1 MDYNKNPFYI
11 IKKNGNSFKSSTQ
24 MIYNYI
30 NSAINRNLL
39 LLLLIDSFII
49 ISSLYL
55 SALFRYDFVLPD
67 ELFNHLSNYKNLIFL
82 AVLKISLFRV
92 FSLYR
97 GMWRY
102 TSVWDMLN
110 IIKANIIATILLT
123 ICVGYYFSFEG
134 ISRSIFIIDFVL
146 CTGLIGFSRV
156 GIRIFLTHLITLL
169 HINNENLAKKSILLI
184 GAGNTGQMILR
195 QTLQKSN
202 SSLKVIG
209 FLDDDPKKEGL
220 RLHGVP
226 ILGPVDTISTSGIH
240 FDEIFICVP
249 SADRKQMQHIIKQCK
264 ETSKPFKTLPS
275 LDELVEGKVLINQ
288 FREVSLLDL
297 LGREEVILDKN
308 SINSFIKG
316 KRVLV
321 TGAGGSIGSELV
333 RQCIKFEPSVLV
345 MMDISE
351 LNLFEI
357 DRETIAEDSNILF
370 KPVLSDIRDYSVVD
384 QVFDEFKP
392 QVVFH
397 AAAYKHVPMQEYFP
411 WEAVKTNIFG
421 TSNISDIAVK
431 YDVEKFV
438 LVSTDK
444 AVKPVNVMGA
454 TKRLAEMV
462 TQSMNRSQSKTEFMA
477 VRFGNVLGSS
487 GSVIPIFQEQ
497 IKKGGPVTVTDPDME
512 RYFMSIPEA
521 SQLILQAGSLG
532 IGGEVFILDMG
543 SPIKIIDIANELIR
557 LSGYEPDL
565 DIEVQFTG
573 TRPGEKK
580 IEELAL
586 PTEQL
591 DKTKHDKIFVL
602 NDQNITNEK
611 LSNIISGIKDLE
623 KGLSGRSA
631 NQVRSILSS
640 ILSEYKP
647 DLATKEPVYLS
658 VKTEAEA

>member
-1 MDYNKNPFYI
+1 MVKSPST
-11 IKKNGNSFKSSTQ
+11 IKKN
-24 MIYNYI
+24 
-30 NSAINRNLL
+30 
-39 LLLLIDSFII
+39 
-49 ISSLYL
+49 
-55 SALFRYDFVLPD
+55 
-67 ELFNHLSNYKNLIFL
+67 
-82 AVLKISLFRV
+82 
-92 FSLYR
+92 
-97 GMWRY
+97 
-102 TSVWDMLN
+102 
-110 IIKANIIATILLT
+110 
-123 ICVGYYFSFEG
+123 
-134 ISRSIFIIDFVL
+134 
-146 CTGLIGFSRV
+146 
-156 GIRIFLTHLITLL
+156 
-169 HINNENLAKKSILLI
+169 ILLI
-184 GAGNTGQMILR
+184 GAGDTGQLILR
-195 QTLQKSN
+195 QILQKSD
-202 SSLKVIG
+202 SPISVVG
-209 FLDDDPKKEGL
+209 FLDDDVNKIGQ
-220 RLHGVP
+220 RLHGIP
-226 ILGPVDTISTSGIH
+226 ILSKIESISTLMID
-240 FDEIFICVP
+240 FDEIYICVP
-249 SADRKQMQHIIKQCK
+249 SANREQMRFIVEQCK
-264 ETSKPFKTLPS
+264 KTGKVFKTLPS
-275 LDELVEGKVLINQ
+275 LSEMIEGNISISQ

-297 LGREEVILDKN
+297 LGREEIKLDKS
-308 SINSFIKG
+308 SINDFIKG

-333 RQCIKFEPSVLV
+333 RQCIKFEPSILV

-357 DRETIAEDSNILF
+357 DREVIEEESNILF

-384 QVFDEFKP
+384 QVFNEFKP

-411 WEAVKTNIFG
+411 WEAVKTNVFG
-421 TSNISDIAVK
+421 TSNLSDISVK

-462 TQSMNRSQSKTEFMA
+462 TQDFNRKNNETEFMA

-543 SPIKIIDIANELIR
+543 DPIKIIDIANELIR
-557 LSGYEPDL
+557 LSGYEPEL
-565 DIEVQFTG
+565 DIPIEFTG

-580 IEELAL
+580 IEELSL

-602 NDQNITNEK
+602 NDPEIKMET
-611 LSNIISGIKDLE
+611 LASIISGIKELE
-623 KGLSGRSA
+623 NGLSGRTA

-640 ILSEYKP
+640 ILPEYKP
-647 DLATKEPVYLS
+647 DLNSNEPVYLR
-658 VKTEAEA
+658 VKAEAEA

>member
-1 MDYNKNPFYI
+1 MISKYF
-11 IKKNGNSFKSSTQ
+11 NSL
-24 MIYNYI
+24 IH
-30 NSAINRNLL
+30 RNLL
-39 LLLLIDSFII
+39 VLLGIDSII
-49 ISSLYL
+49 IVSSFYL
-55 SALFRYDFVLPD
+55 SALFRYDFLLTSEILV
-67 ELFNHLSNYKNLIFL
+67 HLQNLKNITLLVI
-82 AVLKISLFRV
+82 LKISLFRL

-102 TSVWDMLN
+102 TSIWDMLN
-110 IIKANIIATILLT
+110 IIKANIIASLSVVLI
-123 ICVGYYFSFEG
+123 VGYFFSFKG
-134 ISRSIFIIDFVL
+134 ISRSIFIIDFII
-146 CTGLIGFSRV
+146 CTGLIGTSRV
-156 GIRIFLTHLITLL
+156 GIRIFFTHLISLL
-169 HINNENLAKKSILLI
+169 KIDKFQLTKKNILLI

-195 QTLQKSN
+195 QTLQKSH
-202 SSLKVIG
+202 SSIHVVG
-209 FLDDDPKKEGL
+209 FLDDNSKKIGL
-220 RLHGVP
+220 KLHGVQ
-226 ILGPVDTISTSGIH
+226 ILGAVNSLSTLQID

-249 SADRKQMQHIIKQCK
+249 SADREQMRYIVDKCK
-264 ETSKPFKTLPS
+264 KTGKPFKTLPS
-275 LDELVEGKVLINQ
+275 IDELVEGKVSINQ

-297 LGREEVILDKN
+297 LGREEVTLDKK

-357 DRETIAEDSNILF
+357 DREIISEESNILF

-421 TSNISDIAVK
+421 TSNVSNIAVK

-462 TQSMNRSQSKTEFMA
+462 TQNKNRNQNKTEFMA

-497 IKKGGPVTVTDPDME
+497 IKNGGPVTVTDPDME

-543 SPIKIIDIANELIR
+543 APIKIIDIANELIR
-557 LSGYEPDL
+557 LSGYEPNL

-586 PTEQL
+586 PTEKL

-602 NDQNITNEK
+602 NDQNITNKK
-611 LSNIISGIKDLE
+611 LSHIINGIKDLE

-631 NQVRSILSS
+631 NQVRTILSS
-640 ILSEYKP
+640 ILPEYKP
-647 DLATKEPVYLS
+647 DLATKEPVYLN

>member
-1 MDYNKNPFYI
+1 
-11 IKKNGNSFKSSTQ
+11 
-24 MIYNYI
+24 
-30 NSAINRNLL
+30 
-39 LLLLIDSFII
+39 
-49 ISSLYL
+49 
-55 SALFRYDFVLPD
+55 
-67 ELFNHLSNYKNLIFL
+67 
-82 AVLKISLFRV
+82 
-92 FSLYR
+92 
-97 GMWRY
+97 MWRY
-102 TSVWDMLN
+102 TSVWDMMN
-110 IIKANIIATILLT
+110 ILKANILSTIMLT
-123 ICVGYYFSFEG
+123 
-134 ISRSIFIIDFVL
+134 IFIIFSISFNNLSRSLILIDFIV
-146 CTGLIGFSRV
+146 CTGMVSISRL
-156 GIRIFLTHLITLL
+156 GIRMFFSHIKNILL
-169 HINNENLAKKSILLI
+169 VKNPNSMKKNILLI
-184 GAGNTGQMILR
+184 GAGDTGQLILR
-195 QTLQKSN
+195 QLLQKSD
-202 SSLKVIG
+202 SSTSVVG
-209 FLDDDPKKEGL
+209 FLDDDVNKIGQ

-226 ILGPVDTISTSGIH
+226 ILSKIKSISTLMID
-240 FDEIFICVP
+240 FDEIYICVP
-249 SADRKQMQHIIKQCK
+249 SANREQMRFIVEQCK
-264 ETSKPFKTLPS
+264 KTGKVFKTLPS
-275 LDELVEGKVLINQ
+275 LSEMIEGNISISQ

-297 LGREEVILDKN
+297 LGREEIKLDKS
-308 SINSFIKG
+308 SINDFIKG

-333 RQCIKFEPSVLV
+333 RQCIKFEPSILV

-357 DRETIAEDSNILF
+357 DREVIGEESNILF

-384 QVFDEFKP
+384 QVFNEFKP

-411 WEAVKTNIFG
+411 WEAVKTNVFG
-421 TSNISDIAVK
+421 TSNLSDISVK

-462 TQSMNRSQSKTEFMA
+462 TQDFNRKNNETEFMA

-543 SPIKIIDIANELIR
+543 EPIKIIDIANELIR
-557 LSGYEPDL
+557 LSGYEPEL
-565 DIEVQFTG
+565 DIPIEFTG

-580 IEELAL
+580 IEELSL

-602 NDQNITNEK
+602 NDPEIKIET
-611 LSNIISGIKDLE
+611 LASIISGIKELE
-623 KGLSGRSA
+623 NGLSGRTA
-631 NQVRSILSS
+631 NQVRSILST
-640 ILSEYKP
+640 ILPEYKP
-647 DLATKEPVYLS
+647 DLKSNEPVYLR
-658 VKTEAEA
+658 VKAEAEA